1 MYKSPHN
8 WRYAHN
14 ATFTVIPEYPAP
26 RPLPT
31 LFVFPDIMI
40 LCLLT
45 FLGKSLMFS
54 INQNLLYG
62 RPITSDR
69 HISDLM
75 MYKKLSGQ
83 GKEGKIPVYGD
94 RDIF

>member
-1 MYKSPHN
+1 MYKSHHN
-8 WRYAHN
+8 MK
-14 ATFTVIPEYPAP
+14 FTVIPEYPAP
-26 RPLPT
+26 PLPT

>member
-1 MYKSPHN
+1 
-8 WRYAHN
+8 
-14 ATFTVIPEYPAP
+14 
-26 RPLPT
+26 
-31 LFVFPDIMI
+31 
-40 LCLLT
+40 
-45 FLGKSLMFS
+45 MFS